1 MKKADNFNPG
11 KWLVEN
17 KITTQS
23 RIKEVSQEFGILQDK
38 PLDYVLVVYDITD
51 ESDPNPPMKMIFT
64 SDSEENLMMSKYDLF
79 QIIQDIDSKIS
90 EDDFETEGPMPSD
103 EFKSRYGYSIPR
115 NLLYV
120 I

>member
-1 MKKADNFNPG
+1 MKKADNFDAK

-23 RIKEVSQEFGILQDK
+23 RIKEASREFGILQDK
-38 PLDYVLVVYDITD
+38 PLDYILVVYDTTD
-51 ESDPNPPMKMIFT
+51 ESDPNPPIQMIFT
-64 SDSEENLMMSKYDLF
+64 SEAEENLVMSKFDLLK
-79 QIIQDIDSKIS
+79 IINDIDSKVS
-90 EDDFETEGPMPSD
+90 LDTFETEGPMPYD
-103 EFKSRYGYSIPR
+103 EFKSRYGYSIPH